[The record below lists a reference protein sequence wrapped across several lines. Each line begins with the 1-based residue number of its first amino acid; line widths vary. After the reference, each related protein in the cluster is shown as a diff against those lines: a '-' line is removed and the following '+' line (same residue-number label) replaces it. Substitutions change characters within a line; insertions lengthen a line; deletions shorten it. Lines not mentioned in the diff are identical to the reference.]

1 MATGTEGRRNSWRYP
16 PQMGRHTALR
26 HSRCRRERAQA
37 IPHQGVIV
45 DALWA
50 IGVKETAEVDR
61 ALAVMRRC
69 PTGTGNRCLLTGA
82 GIDAKVGN
90 RPSASTEKDT
100 P

>member
-1 MATGTEGRRNSWRYP
+1 MRD
-16 PQMGRHTALR
+16 
-26 HSRCRRERAQA
+26 QA
-37 IPHQGVIV
+37 IPHQGVTV
-45 DALWA
+45 GALWA
-50 IGVKETAEVDR
+50 IGVKETPEVDR